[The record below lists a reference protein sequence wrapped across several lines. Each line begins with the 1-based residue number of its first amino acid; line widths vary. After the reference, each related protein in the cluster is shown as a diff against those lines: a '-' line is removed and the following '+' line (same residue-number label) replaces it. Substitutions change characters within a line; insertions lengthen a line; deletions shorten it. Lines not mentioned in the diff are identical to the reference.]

1 MSGLPYSRSLL
12 IISCSVILSALSV
25 PIHAQERQA
34 LATHAA
40 APVGAQVIGRVP
52 ASQRLSL
59 AISLPL
65 RNQDQLNTLLKQLE
79 DPTSPNYHHYLSPA
93 QFAEQFGPT
102 VEQYQQVIS
111 FMQAQ
116 GFTVT
121 RTSPSRR
128 LINVTGTVANIEQT
142 FQVTMQIYQH
152 PTEHRTYFAPNVAP
166 TVDANL
172 PILGV
177 SGLTTYT
184 LPHSMLKRASP
195 SGPQSYE
202 TGSGPGGQFY
212 GSDMRAAYYGSGPL
226 AGQGQAIALA
236 ELGPWNVSDVQAYF
250 ASVGQTLSVPIV
262 SELTGGDNGQCIG
275 LPVDH
280 LGCDDGEEVI
290 DVEQIISMAPN
301 APVLI
306 VYTDYTGNA
315 DVDIFDAYS
324 TDNIAKQMSF
334 SFGIGDGNAVADEG
348 YFATFHAQ
356 GQNFFVASGDAG
368 AFDGTG
374 GWPGFSSNVTDVG
387 GTDLTTNGAGGAWE
401 SETTWVGSGGGWCD
415 SSNVND
421 PCNNFPLYDAIPNYQ
436 SQAGVITAANEGST
450 LYRNVPDVAAE
461 ANQDNWFCA
470 NGGCF
475 SGIGGTSLAAP
486 RWAGFLALVNQQAA
500 QTGETVGWLNPNL
513 YSIGLGSSYSTAFH
527 EITTGQSNG
536 YPVVSGYDIVTG
548 WGTPNGQGMINA
560 LAPTGGTSAY
570 FTLSASP
577 NTLTVTPGGASQTA
591 TISLAAENGFTGNIA
606 LTANVLGAPAGVTA
620 TVSPTSITGAGTS
633 TLTVTADSSTNAST
647 FVNGNVEVVVTG
659 TSSGGI
665 GTSPA
670 FVTLGVPNFAL
681 SLSPNVI
688 YLNQSAT
695 ATGTVSVTGQ
705 NGFGGSVDLSALTG
719 LPIGVTGSFNPT
731 TITSST
737 PSTLTLTATGT
748 ATTGPT
754 TSFALNGTS
763 GNIAQYTPSTQVAVS
778 AATGTGGSGVPVS
791 LSSAYNLPAIYADGV
806 TFGNGLDGQG
816 SGYSSNLLTPNRIL
830 NGVQFNFGPANT
842 ASCSASACINDAIS
856 AAGQTITLP
865 ANQQSTYTALQ
876 LLATAFDG
884 PILAQATNVTV
895 TYTDGTTSTF
905 TQNFSDWC
913 SCSSSTPSP
922 GQQPGETFAVVM
934 PYRDTATG
942 GEDNTPFNLYGYAF
956 VLNSA
961 KTVQSFTLPAKPSS
975 GGIVVFA
982 VTFTSQSLGT
992 QVSLAS
998 SYNTAGL
1005 YKNGVTFPA
1014 TGGMDGGGNNCTL
1027 GSGCADAYSEQQ
1039 LNLTSTTSPTLTNNG
1054 LVFNLGPVNTLN
1066 CTTACVQDMINLN
1079 PGVEVTLP
1087 ASQQLAYTT
1096 LTLLGTAVQG
1106 SHTGV
1111 ITVEY
1116 VGGTS
1121 TVFQQ
1126 TFSDWCN
1133 YQNATGNETVAIGG
1147 MSRIN
1152 SDGTLNTGAQC
1163 DLYSYTYALD
1173 STRTVQTVS
1182 LANSDSTN
1190 YTLVLAM
1197 TLSGNTSGGGTGT
1210 PGYTLAAGT
1219 PTQGT
1224 VSPGG
1229 SSQSTV
1235 TITPANGYTGT
1246 VTLSCSIAPVVT
1258 PAPTCGFGSTSP
1270 VNVSASG
1277 GSATLT
1283 FSTVGSSAM
1292 VVHSNLLYAMMPIPA
1307 IALIGACFRPRSNR
1321 RRKLL
1326 GFCLLC
1332 IALSGLLA
1340 IPACGGSGSSGTG
1353 GGGGGGSTGT
1363 PAGTYT
1369 VTITATDANSLA
1381 PSNTAPT
1388 VTITVN

>member
-1 MSGLPYSRSLL
+1 MRKALDFIFPLMLAASVTFSLS
-12 IISCSVILSALSV
+12 IAT
-25 PIHAQERQA
+25 PANAQSRQA
-34 LATHAA
+34 LQTRAT
-40 APVGAQVIGRVP
+40 APIGAQPIGHLP
-52 ASQRLSL
+52 SSQSLTL

-65 RNQDQLNTLLKQLE
+65 RNQEQLNTLLQQLE
-79 DPTSPNYHHYLSPA
+79 DPTSPSYHHYLSPA
-93 QFAEQFGPT
+93 PFMDQFGPT
-102 VEQYQQVIS
+102 MEQYQQVIA
-111 FMQAQ
+111 FVEAH

-121 RTSPSRR
+121 RTSSSRR
-128 LINVTGTVANIEQT
+128 LLNLTGTVAQVEQT

-166 TVDANL
+166 TVDAGL

-177 SGLTTYT
+177 SGLNTYT

-195 SGPQSYE
+195 KSPQSYQ
-202 TGSGPGGQFY
+202 TGSGSGGQFL

-250 ASVGQTLSVPIV
+250 TSVGQTLSVPIV

-275 LPVDH
+275 LPSENS
-280 LGCDDGEEVI
+280 GCDDGEEVI
-290 DVEQIISMAPN
+290 DIEQIISMAPS

-315 DVDIFDAYS
+315 DVDVFDAYS
-324 TDNIAKQMSF
+324 TDNTAKQMSF

-387 GTDLTTNGAGGAWE
+387 GTDLTTNGAGGPWE
-401 SETTWVGSGGGWCD
+401 SETSWVGSGGGWCD
-415 SSNVND
+415 SSNPND
-421 PCNNFPLYDAIPNYQ
+421 PCNNFPQYDTIPNYQ
-436 SQAGVITAANEGST
+436 SQAGVITTANEGSK

-461 ANQDNWFCA
+461 ANTDNWFCA

-500 QTGETVGWLNPNL
+500 ETGETVGWLNPNF
-513 YSIGLGSSYSTAFH
+513 YSIGLGSNYNTAFH
-527 EITTGQSNG
+527 DITTGDSNG
-536 YPVVSGYDIVTG
+536 YPDEAGYDIVTG

-577 NTLTVTPGGASQTA
+577 NTLNIMPGGGNQTA
-591 TISLAAENGFTGNIA
+591 TISLAAENGFSGSVT
-606 LTANVLGAPAGVTA
+606 LTASVLGAPTGITA
-620 TVSPTSITGAGTS
+620 TVNPTSITGAGTS

-659 TSSGGI
+659 TSAGGI
-665 GTSPA
+665 ETSPA
-670 FVTLGVPNFAL
+670 FVTLGVPDFAL
-681 SLSPNVI
+681 SLLPNVI

-705 NGFGGSVDLSALTG
+705 NGFSANVDLSSLTG
-719 LPIGVTGSFNPT
+719 LPIGVTGSLNPT
-731 TITSST
+731 TITSSI
-737 PSTLTLTATGT
+737 PSTLTLTANRT
-748 ATTGPT
+748 AATGPT
-754 TSFALNGTS
+754 TGFAVNGTS

-778 AATGTGGSGVPVS
+778 AATGTGGSGIPVS
-791 LSSAYNLPAIYADGV
+791 LSSAYNLPAIYADGIS
-806 TFGNGLDGQG
+806 FGPGLDGSG
-816 SGYSSNLLTPNRIL
+816 NGYSANLLTPNRIL

-842 ASCSASACINDAIS
+842 ASCSAACINDAVS
-856 AAGQTITLP
+856 TAGQTITLP
-865 ANQQSTYTALQ
+865 ANQQSAYTAVQ
-876 LLATAFDG
+876 LLATAFNG
-884 PILAQATNVTV
+884 PIPSQAIKV
-895 TYTDGTTSTF
+895 TYTDGTSSTF

-913 SCSSSTPSP
+913 SCNSSTPAP
-922 GQQPGETFAVVM
+922 GEQPGESFAVVM

-942 GEDNTPFNLYGYAF
+942 GEDNTAFDLYGYTF

-961 KTVQSFTLPAKPSS
+961 KTVQSLTLPAKPSS

-982 VTFTSQSLGT
+982 ITFTSQSLGSQINLT
-992 QVSLAS
+992 SQ
-998 SYNTAGL
+998 YNVAGL
-1005 YKNGVTFPA
+1005 YNNGVTFPA
-1014 TGGMDGGGNNCTL
+1014 TGGMDGGGNGCTL
-1027 GSGCADAYSEQQ
+1027 QNGCADGYSAQQ
-1039 LNLTSTTSPTLTNNG
+1039 LNLTSTTSPTLTSHG
-1054 LVFNLGPVNTLN
+1054 IVFNLGPVNTAN
-1066 CTTACVQDMINLN
+1066 CTAACVQDMINLGS
-1079 PGVEVTLP
+1079 GVEVDLP
-1087 ASQQLAYTT
+1087 ANQQTAYTT
-1096 LTLLGTAVQG
+1096 LTLLGTGVQG
-1106 SHTGV
+1106 SHTGQ
-1111 ITVEY
+1111 ITVAY
-1116 VGGTS
+1116 TTGS
-1121 TVFQQ
+1121 PTVFQQ

-1133 YQNATGNETVAIGG
+1133 YQNASGNEAIVVGG
-1147 MSRIN
+1147 ISRIN
-1152 SDGTLNTGAQC
+1152 SDGTLATGAQC
-1163 DLYSYTYALD
+1163 NLYSYTFTLD
-1173 STRTVQTVS
+1173 STQTVKS
-1182 LANSDSTN
+1182 VALANTDSTN
-1190 YTLVLAM
+1190 YSLVLAM
-1197 TLSGNTSGGGTGT
+1197 TLSGNTSSGGGTGT
-1210 PGYTLAAGT
+1210 PGYTLSAGT

-1235 TITPANGYTGT
+1235 TVTPANGYTGT

-1258 PAPTCGFGSTSP
+1258 PAPTCSFGSTSP
-1270 VNVSASG
+1270 VTVTASS

-1292 VVHSNLLYAMMPIPA
+1292 AVHSSLLYAMMPIPA
-1307 IALIGACFRPRSNR
+1307 IALLGACFRPRSQRGRN
-1321 RRKLL
+1321 LL

-1332 IALSGLLA
+1332 IVLSGLLV
-1340 IPACGGSGSSGTG
+1340 IPACGGSGNSSS
-1353 GGGGGGSTGT
+1353 GGGGGSTGT

-1369 VTITATDANSLA
+1369 ITITATDANSLTQ
-1381 PSNTAPT
+1381 SNTAPT

>member
-1 MSGLPYSRSLL
+1 MRKALNF
-12 IISCSVILSALSV
+12 IFSVILAASV
-25 PIHAQERQA
+25 VFFFPFANTANAQSRQA
-34 LATHAA
+34 LQTHAT
-40 APVGAQVIGRVP
+40 APVGAQPIGHLP

-65 RNQDQLNTLLKQLE
+65 RNQEQLNTLLQQLE
-79 DPTSPNYHHYLSPA
+79 DPASPSYHHYLSPA
-93 QFAEQFGPT
+93 QFTEQFGPT

-111 FMQAQ
+111 FAKAH

-128 LINVTGTVANIEQT
+128 LLNVTGTVTQIEQT
-142 FQVTMQIYQH
+142 FQVAMQIYQH
-152 PTEHRTYFAPNVAP
+152 PTEHRTYFAPSIAP
-166 TVDANL
+166 TIDAGL

-184 LPHSMLKRASP
+184 LPHPMLKRASP
-195 SGPQSYE
+195 NSPQSFQ
-202 TGSGPGGQFY
+202 TGSGSGGQFL

-236 ELGPWNVSDVQAYF
+236 ELGPWSVSDVQAYF
-250 ASVGQTLSVPIV
+250 TSVGQTLAVPIV

-275 LPVDH
+275 LPTENS
-280 LGCDDGEEVI
+280 GCDDGEEVI
-290 DVEQIISMAPN
+290 DMEQIISMAPN

-387 GTDLTTNGAGGAWE
+387 GTDLTTNGAGGPWE
-401 SETTWVGSGGGWCD
+401 SETSWVGSGGGWCD
-415 SSNVND
+415 SSNPND
-421 PCNNFPLYDAIPNYQ
+421 PCNNFPQYDTIPDYQ
-436 SQAGVITAANEGST
+436 SQAGVITTANEGSK

-461 ANQDNWFCA
+461 ANTDNWFCA

-500 QTGETVGWLNPNL
+500 QTGETVGWLNPNF
-513 YSIGLGSSYSTAFH
+513 YSIGLGSNYNTAFH
-527 EITTGQSNG
+527 DITTGDSNG
-536 YPVVSGYDIVTG
+536 YPDEAGYDIVTG

-577 NTLTVTPGGASQTA
+577 DTLNVMPGGGNQTA
-591 TISLAAENGFTGNIA
+591 TISLAAENGFTGTVA
-606 LTANVLGAPAGVTA
+606 LTASVLGAPTGITA
-620 TVSPTSITGAGTS
+620 TVNPTSITGGATS

-670 FVTLGVPNFAL
+670 FVTLGVPDFAL

-695 ATGTVSVTGQ
+695 ATGTLSVNAQ
-705 NGFGGSVDLSALTG
+705 NGFSGSVEISSLAG
-719 LPIGVTGSFNPT
+719 LPSGVTGSLNPT
-731 TITSST
+731 AITSST
-737 PSTLTLTATGT
+737 PGTLTLTASST
-748 ATTGPT
+748 AATGPT
-754 TSFALNGTS
+754 TGFALNGTS
-763 GNIAQYTPSTQVAVS
+763 GNVAQYTPSTQVVVS
-778 AATGTGGSGVPVS
+778 AGTGTGGSGVPVS
-791 LSSAYNLPAIYADGV
+791 LSSAYNLPAIYTDGI
-806 TFGNGLDGQG
+806 TFGTGLDGSG
-816 SGYSSNLLTPNRIL
+816 NGYSANLLTPNRIL

-842 ASCSASACINDAIS
+842 ASCSTACINDAVSI
-856 AAGQTITLP
+856 AGQTITLP
-865 ANQQSTYTALQ
+865 ANQQGAYTTVQ
-876 LLATAFDG
+876 LLATAFNG
-884 PILAQATNVTV
+884 PILSQPIKV
-895 TYTDGTTSTF
+895 TYSDGTSSTF
-905 TQNFSDWC
+905 MQNFSDWC
-913 SCSSSTPSP
+913 SCSSSKPAP
-922 GQQPGETFAVVM
+922 GQQPGESFAVVM

-942 GEDNTPFNLYGYAF
+942 GEDNTPFNLYAYTF

-961 KTVQSFTLPAKPSS
+961 KTVQSLTLPAKPSS
-975 GGIVVFA
+975 GGIVIFA

-992 QVSLAS
+992 QVSLTS
-998 SYNTAGL
+998 QYNTAGL
-1005 YKNGVTFPA
+1005 YNNGGTFPA
-1014 TGGMDGGGNNCTL
+1014 TGGMDGGGNNCSL
-1027 GSGCADAYSEQQ
+1027 GSGCADAYSAQQ
-1039 LNLTSTTSPTLTNNG
+1039 LNLTSTSSPTLTSKG
-1054 LVFNLGPVNTLN
+1054 IVFNLGPVNTAN
-1066 CTTACVQDMINLN
+1066 CTTACIQDMINLS
-1079 PGVEVTLP
+1079 PGVEVDLP
-1087 ASQQLAYTT
+1087 ANQQTAYTT
-1096 LTLLGTAVQG
+1096 LTLLGTGVQG
-1106 SHTGV
+1106 SHTGM
-1111 ITVEY
+1111 ITVAY
-1116 VGGTS
+1116 TTGS
-1121 TVFQQ
+1121 PTVFQQ

-1133 YQNATGNETVAIGG
+1133 YQNATGNETVAVGG

-1163 DLYSYTYALD
+1163 NLYSYTFALD
-1173 STRTVQTVS
+1173 STRTVQKVS
-1182 LANSDSTN
+1182 LANTDSTN
-1190 YTLVLAM
+1190 YSLVLAM

-1210 PGYTLAAGT
+1210 PGYTLSAGT

-1258 PAPTCGFGSTSP
+1258 PAPTCSFGSTSP
-1270 VNVSASG
+1270 VSVTASG

-1283 FSTVGSSAM
+1283 FTTVGSSAM
-1292 VVHSNLLYAMMPIPA
+1292 VVHSGLLYAMMPVPA
-1307 IALIGACFRPRSNR
+1307 IALIGACFRPRSVR
-1321 RRKLL
+1321 GRKLL
-1326 GFCLLC
+1326 GFCLFC
-1332 IALSGLLA
+1332 IVLSGLLV
-1340 IPACGGSGSSGTG
+1340 IPACGGSGSSSG

-1381 PSNTAPT
+1381 PSNTAPA